1 MGLTKS
7 VLKRPVTTVLVV
19 LCLIVFGLQSVLS
32 AKMEL
37 MPTMDMPM
45 LIIAT
50 IYPGASPEDVN
61 DLVTTEI
68 EETIG
73 SLSGVDTIQSMSM
86 ENMSM
91 VVIQYD
97 YGKDID
103 EAYDDLKKKMD
114 VLESQLPDDC
124 ESPMVVELNL
134 DDMASV
140 YLSVNHKTEPNL
152 YNYVNNKVVPELE
165 KITTVADVD
174 LSGGQEE
181 YIKVELIPEKL
192 QQYHLNMNAIAQTIG
207 STNFTYPAGDTIVG
221 GQQLAVSAGM
231 EYDTM
236 ELLKQI
242 PISLGNG
249 NVIYLEDV
257 ANIHTNLK
265 EASGVARY
273 NGQETISIGVKKQQ
287 SATAMEV
294 SEEVNK
300 VIKSLQAKDE
310 NLEIIVVNDTSDSI
324 QSSLKSVMQTMV
336 MAVLVSMV
344 IIFLFFGEIRASLIV
359 GTSIPISILAALI
372 LMQAMGFTLN
382 VITLSSLV
390 LGVGMM
396 VDNSIVVLES
406 CFRSTKGK
414 GIVGY
419 REAALE
425 GSSIV
430 LQSIIGGTA
439 TTCVVFFPLALLE
452 GMTGQMFKPLG
463 FTIIF
468 CLLASLVS
476 AMTIVPLCYCVFRPQ
491 EKDNS
496 PVGWILVKMQDGY
509 RNMME
514 VILPRKFTVVIL
526 SILMLAAS
534 IWMATEL
541 RMELMVADD
550 TGTINVSIDTRPGL
564 KVEETNKIYE
574 KVEEIVT
581 ADPDLESYM
590 LTSGGS
596 GRRRSHS
603 YCLSFG

>member
-181 YIKVELIPEKL
+181 YIKVELIP
-192 QQYHLNMNAIAQTIG
+192 
-207 STNFTYPAGDTIVG
+207 
-221 GQQLAVSAGM
+221 
-231 EYDTM
+231 
-236 ELLKQI
+236 
-242 PISLGNG
+242 
-249 NVIYLEDV
+249 
-257 ANIHTNLK
+257 
-265 EASGVARY
+265 
-273 NGQETISIGVKKQQ
+273 
-287 SATAMEV
+287 
-294 SEEVNK
+294 
-300 VIKSLQAKDE
+300 
-310 NLEIIVVNDTSDSI
+310 
-324 QSSLKSVMQTMV
+324 
-336 MAVLVSMV
+336 
-344 IIFLFFGEIRASLIV
+344 
-359 GTSIPISILAALI
+359 
-372 LMQAMGFTLN
+372 
-382 VITLSSLV
+382 
-390 LGVGMM
+390 
-396 VDNSIVVLES
+396 
-406 CFRSTKGK
+406 
-414 GIVGY
+414 
-419 REAALE
+419 
-425 GSSIV
+425 
-430 LQSIIGGTA
+430 
-439 TTCVVFFPLALLE
+439 
-452 GMTGQMFKPLG
+452 
-463 FTIIF
+463 
-468 CLLASLVS
+468 
-476 AMTIVPLCYCVFRPQ
+476 
-491 EKDNS
+491 
-496 PVGWILVKMQDGY
+496 
-509 RNMME
+509 
-514 VILPRKFTVVIL
+514 
-526 SILMLAAS
+526 
-534 IWMATEL
+534 
-541 RMELMVADD
+541 
-550 TGTINVSIDTRPGL
+550 
-564 KVEETNKIYE
+564 
-574 KVEEIVT
+574 
-581 ADPDLESYM
+581 
-590 LTSGGS
+590 
-596 GRRRSHS
+596 
-603 YCLSFG
+603 

>member
-91 VVIQYD
+91 VIIQYD

-134 DDMASV
+134 DDMASI

-231 EYDTM
+231 E
-236 ELLKQI
+236 
-242 PISLGNG
+242 
-249 NVIYLEDV
+249 
-257 ANIHTNLK
+257 
-265 EASGVARY
+265 
-273 NGQETISIGVKKQQ
+273 
-287 SATAMEV
+287 
-294 SEEVNK
+294 
-300 VIKSLQAKDE
+300 
-310 NLEIIVVNDTSDSI
+310 
-324 QSSLKSVMQTMV
+324 
-336 MAVLVSMV
+336 
-344 IIFLFFGEIRASLIV
+344 
-359 GTSIPISILAALI
+359 
-372 LMQAMGFTLN
+372 
-382 VITLSSLV
+382 
-390 LGVGMM
+390 
-396 VDNSIVVLES
+396 
-406 CFRSTKGK
+406 
-414 GIVGY
+414 
-419 REAALE
+419 
-425 GSSIV
+425 
-430 LQSIIGGTA
+430 
-439 TTCVVFFPLALLE
+439 
-452 GMTGQMFKPLG
+452 
-463 FTIIF
+463 
-468 CLLASLVS
+468 
-476 AMTIVPLCYCVFRPQ
+476 
-491 EKDNS
+491 
-496 PVGWILVKMQDGY
+496 
-509 RNMME
+509 
-514 VILPRKFTVVIL
+514 
-526 SILMLAAS
+526 
-534 IWMATEL
+534 
-541 RMELMVADD
+541 
-550 TGTINVSIDTRPGL
+550 
-564 KVEETNKIYE
+564 
-574 KVEEIVT
+574 
-581 ADPDLESYM
+581 
-590 LTSGGS
+590 
-596 GRRRSHS
+596 
-603 YCLSFG
+603 